1 MRRAHCGSAGIVL
14 ARHWQRVDANG
25 IQALVRLPNVLIVDD
40 RPANQLALAA
50 VLEPGYDVAFA
61 ASGEEALRLLR
72 QNQDIDVILMDVQ
85 MPGMDGFEAAAA
97 IKKMPECADIPI
109 IFVTAV
115 YKEDP
120 YIRKG
125 YEAGGIDYFGKP
137 FDPDILRMKIAIYSS
152 YRLKSDL
159 LRQRERHIRESEELI
174 RVGRKLSAVLESL
187 PVGVLIADVE
197 GRICQIT
204 EEVSRIFRSAEP
216 ADSDA
221 YGKILG
227 WWDAKGR
234 VMKDEGG
241 PLARAL
247 LGETSHSEGIGVQCL
262 DGAFKTILA
271 SASPLRRLDG
281 QIVGAVVLIQDI
293 TESRKIEEALEER
306 VTKLIALG
314 VQLEQRA
321 VH

>member
-1 MRRAHCGSAGIVL
+1 MAAEPKSLIRRA
-14 ARHWQRVDANG
+14 
-25 IQALVRLPNVLIVDD
+25 NVLIVDD
-40 RPANQLALAA
+40 RPANQLAVAA
-50 VLEPGYDVAFA
+50 VLERDHDVVLA
-61 ASGEEALRLLR
+61 ASGEEAIKLLKIR
-72 QNQDIDVILMDVQ
+72 HDIDVILMDVQ

-97 IKKMPECADIPI
+97 IKKLPECSDIPI

-120 YIRKG
+120 HVKRG

-152 YRLKSDL
+152 YRMKSDL

-174 RVGRKLSAVLESL
+174 RVGRKLSSVLESL
-187 PVGVLIADVE
+187 PVGVMIADVE

-204 EEVSRIFRSAEP
+204 EEVSRILRSVE
-216 ADSDA
+216 ADDNDA
-221 YGKILG
+221 YDKILG
-227 WWDAKGR
+227 WWDAKG
-234 VMKDEGG
+234 KILKEQQG

-247 LGETSHSEGIGVQCL
+247 RRGERSHSEAIRIQCL
-262 DGAFKTILA
+262 DGEVKTIVA
-271 SASPLRRLDG
+271 SASPLRSVGGD
-281 QIVGAVVLIQDI
+281 IVGAVVLLQDI

-306 VTKLIALG
+306 VTKLVALG
-314 VQLEQRA
+314 VQLEERA